1 MSKSDE
7 LKSYQPDYYSD
18 VDEMDAILDTE
29 GTEFEEYIIERDR
42 TQDNLYI
49 TSSDNEGLSRWETI
63 LGIIP
68 LPTATLSDR
77 AAVIISFLRGVEKLS
92 ASSIEN
98 ITLAY
103 APSGSNVTFDG
114 VNSEIVITFIDV
126 GIPANVDAL
135 QAYLSE
141 RKPAH
146 IGIDYIFVFNTYDDL
161 AAFTYDELSAY
172 TYDELRETQLP

>member
-1 MSKSDE
+1 MSKADE
-7 LKSYQPDYYSD
+7 LKSYIPDYYED
-18 VDEMDAILDTE
+18 VPEMDAILDTK

-42 TQDNLYI
+42 TQGNLYI
-49 TSSDNEGLSRWETI
+49 TDSDDEGLSRWETI
-63 LGIIP
+63 LDIIP
-68 LPTATLSDR
+68 LPAATLADR

-114 VNSEIVITFIDV
+114 VNSEIVINFIDV
-126 GIPANVDAL
+126 GIPANIDAL
-135 QAYLSE
+135 QSYLAE

-146 IGIDYIFVFNTYDDL
+146 IGINYTFVFNTYDDL
-161 AAFTYDELSAY
+161 SAFTYDELSAY
-172 TYDELRETQLP
+172 TYDELRDTPLV